1 MVNAKTISEVSR
13 EIGFNDYLLLSKGE
27 TKEIG
32 KARQYILA
40 NAFEAFIGALFLDR
54 GYEKCEEI
62 IKKYLLVRLPEII
75 EKKLFRD
82 SKSLFQ
88 EKAQEKSGI
97 TPTYK
102 VMEESGPDHA
112 KHFTVG
118 LFLGNQLMAKGEGF
132 SKQEAESA
140 AAKKAIESKKW

>member
-1 MVNAKTISEVSR
+1 MI
-13 EIGFNDYLLLSKGE
+13 
-27 TKEIG
+27 
-32 KARQYILA
+32 
-40 NAFEAFIGALFLDR
+40 
-54 GYEKCEEI
+54 
-62 IKKYLLVRLPEII
+62 RLPEII

-97 TPTYK
+97 TPIYK

-118 LFLGNQLMAKGEGF
+118 LFLGNQLMAKGEGT

-140 AAKKAIESKKW
+140 AAKNALESKNW